1 MIGRRALLAGLAAN
15 VAIQHAAAQA
25 GAWANVVG
33 GDVGYGAPV
42 NGLIQGDALLLR
54 REPDG
59 HQTLHRWPWSERIR
73 EAGNG
78 ETPSPL
84 IAVSATATDPLVPVR
99 DGPFLQDAVR
109 WKLWR
114 EGPTVH
120 AIDSALRHQ
129 TLLLDEPAPLVGP
142 ALQRSGGD
150 VVVFA
155 LAAQRRRLWQ
165 LTFPRAGDGV
175 ARVARSIELP
185 LTVGAACA
193 ALAAPGRFAVGV
205 WAQTPAGLELGIE
218 NGESLLRASAAGG
231 LRALSR
237 PVLML
242 GARGLCLAVAAQGDD
257 GVALVRFTAGH
268 RAVEVIPMPM
278 PATSAPPLAA
288 ALVFDRSGQPIV
300 FALMADGRGM
310 RLTPGSAAAPVHLV
324 APPLQPLVF
333 APGTRGGWLLCCDPL
348 NGPVMAQVA
357 P

>member
-15 VAIQHAAAQA
+15 VAMQHAAAQA

-73 EAGNG
+73 EAGNS

-84 IAVSATATDPLVPVR
+84 IAVSAAATDPLVPVR
-99 DGPFLQDAVR
+99 DGPFLQDPVR

-114 EGPTVH
+114 EGPTIH

-129 TLLLDEPAPLVGP
+129 SLRLDEPASLVGP

-150 VVVFA
+150 VAVFA
-155 LAAQRRRLWQ
+155 LASQRRRFWQ
-165 LTFPRAGDGV
+165 LSFPRAGDGV
-175 ARVARSIELP
+175 ARVARTVDLP
-185 LTVGAACA
+185 LPVGAACA
-193 ALAAPGRFAVGV
+193 ALAEAGRFAVGF
-205 WAQTPAGLELGIE
+205 WAQSPAGLELGIE
-218 NGESLLRASAAGG
+218 DSASLLHASAAGG

-237 PVLML
+237 PALTL
-242 GARGLCLAVAAQGDD
+242 GTQGLCLAVVAQGDD
-257 GVALVRFTAGH
+257 GVALVKFTAGQ

-278 PATSAPPLAA
+278 PATSTPPQAA
-288 ALVFDRSGQPIV
+288 ALVFDRSGQPTV

-310 RLTPGSAAAPVHLV
+310 RLTPGSAAAPVRLV

-333 APGTRGGWLLCCDPL
+333 APGTRGGWLLCCDPS
-348 NGPVMAQVA
+348 NGPVMALVS